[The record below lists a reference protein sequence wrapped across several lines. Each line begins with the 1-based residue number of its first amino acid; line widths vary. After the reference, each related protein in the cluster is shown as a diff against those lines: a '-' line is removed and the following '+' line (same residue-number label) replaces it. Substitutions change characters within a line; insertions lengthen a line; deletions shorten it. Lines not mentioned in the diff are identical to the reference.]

1 MNNTSAA
8 AASTQAVFPSI
19 LTLPVIG
26 AKLRVTF
33 KTGCLLDVTSSF
45 PQDEVDGVFRTACNW

>member
-1 MNNTSAA
+1 L
-8 AASTQAVFPSI
+8 PSI